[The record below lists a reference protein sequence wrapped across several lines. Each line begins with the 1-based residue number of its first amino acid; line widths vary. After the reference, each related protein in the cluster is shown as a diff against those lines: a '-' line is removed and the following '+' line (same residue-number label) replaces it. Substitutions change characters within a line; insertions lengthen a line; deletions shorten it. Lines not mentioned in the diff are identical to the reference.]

1 MSYQRIE
8 NVFNLVVLK
17 ITYIKMLL
25 CSHAYFR
32 IKDMFKLKMDWKKL
46 VSYIYLS
53 KLEWEHQIKSREKS
67 NEIENKSKIEMI
79 NRVKVRPFERPN
91 KIDNPENANQERY
104 KLLLLRKRVVQWWG
118 ISLSGRRHEF
128 CPWPVHHNY
137 KACSPEPES
146 STVRS
151 PGTTTQSSPNSEKP
165 TRSSER
171 PAQP

>member
-8 NVFNLVVLK
+8 NVFNLVLK

-53 KLEWEHQIKSREKS
+53 KLEWEQQIKSRERS
-67 NEIENKSKIEMI
+67 NAIENKSKIEMI
-79 NRVKVRPFERPN
+79 NRVKVQPFERPN

-118 ISLSGRRHEF
+118 ISLSRQETR
-128 CPWPVHHNY
+128 VLSL
-137 KACSPEPES
+137 ACAPQL
-146 STVRS
+146 
-151 PGTTTQSSPNSEKP
+151 QSLQSRAWEQHSEKSRHYN
-165 TRSSER
+165 TE
-171 PAQP
+171 